1 MNKLFYTLIYLCVFF
16 KISNLKRYTFI
27 FLVDKMK
34 LYADPLFC
42 SKKCTFIK
50 KEEKDMKK
58 EFETPTIEI
67 IYFDEN
73 INLGPQSDWSDSNV
87 DMGGWI

>member
-1 MNKLFYTLIYLCVFF
+1 MQIHFFVAKVYLY
-16 KISNLKRYTFI
+16 K
-27 FLVDKMK
+27 
-34 LYADPLFC
+34 
-42 SKKCTFIK
+42 K